1 MAKISIVK
9 NFENKIRSIAPIKTF
24 ERPKRGTN
32 RRGHLEYKTSVV
44 FEGHEKNEFR
54 FYWDSE
60 ADYFLVCRS
69 EVHITEDGIKYGSQM
84 LADPAFYLNGT
95 LAEVDAFIKAHWD
108 DFKIDKA
115 IFHKEK
121 ES

>member
-1 MAKISIVK
+1 MAKVSIVK
-9 NFENKIRSIAPIKTF
+9 QFESKIRSIAPVKSM
-24 ERPKRGTN
+24 EHPKRGTN
-32 RRGHLEYKTSVV
+32 RIGHLEYKTSVM

-60 ADYFLVCRS
+60 ADYFLVCRA
-69 EVHITEDGIKYGSQM
+69 EVHITEDGIRYGSQKF
-84 LADPAFYLNGT
+84 ANPAFYLNGT

-108 DFKIDKA
+108 DFEIDKA

>member
-1 MAKISIVK
+1 MAKISVLK
-9 NFENKIRSIAPIKTF
+9 QFENKIRSIAPIKSM
-24 ERPKRGTN
+24 ERPKRGRVGRHDYRTTV
-32 RRGHLEYKTSVV
+32 L

-69 EVHITEDGIKYGSQM
+69 EVHITEDGVRYGSQKF
-84 LADPAFYLNGT
+84 ADPAFYLNGT
-95 LAEVDAFIKAHWD
+95 LDEVAAFVKAHWD

>member
-1 MAKISIVK
+1 MAKVSIVK
-9 NFENKIRSIAPIKTF
+9 QFEAKIRSIAPVKSI

-32 RRGHLEYKTSVV
+32 RRGNLEYKTSVV

-69 EVHITEDGIKYGSQM
+69 EIHYTADGTKYCSEL

-95 LAEVDAFIKAHWD
+95 LAEVGAFIKAHWD
-108 DFKIDKA
+108 DYRIEKA
-115 IFHKEK
+115 IFQKK